1 MVCMSLSMSAIVV
14 RIGRI
19 ELKLED
25 LLVYIYNIASL
36 SLSDLFVPIVVDPFS
51 SRNSAL
57 DHLATQTPPLQ

>member
-1 MVCMSLSMSAIVV
+1 MSTIVV

-25 LLVYIYNIASL
+25 LLVYIYNIASF

-51 SRNSAL
+51 SRNFAL
-57 DHLATQTPPLQ
+57 DHLATQTPPLQKR